1 MDVEARVQV
10 VENTQLNILQSLAKG
25 TSAENWAVSTTVDIM
40 EAAKY
45 IDWCICIYIYKYVH
59 ISSRA
64 DAQVT

>member
-45 IDWCICIYIYKYVH
+45 IDWCICIYI
-59 ISSRA
+59 
-64 DAQVT
+64 